1 MMRRFT
7 NVLTVAVVLS
17 CGGLA
22 IAQTKAILK
31 DKPEKLADPAANA
44 LQDYLYAQ
52 YANDKETAATLKRLT
67 AVTAPAKE
75 RYVSSLTNYLLWT
88 RYLERRAIEKWGK
101 EDGMRI
107 LGHVRSFDDQYVID
121 SRRVRE
127 ANVQYNSSK
136 TTATI
141 HLRIEMNRPENL
153 QMGDTFNFLDSYEM
167 IKVGGEW
174 KLDFIKTYKRLEA
187 DDEEDLR
194 AEMLAIP
201 RMTKVLSELCDQLK
215 KGQIKTADE
224 MKNILEDKW
233 NRVYDDPVRTTVRPD
248 EQPPAP

>member
-1 MMRRFT
+1 MKRRFSI
-7 NVLTVAVVLS
+7 VLTVAAILL
-17 CGGLA
+17 GTGLA
-22 IAQTKAILK
+22 IAQTKAVLK
-31 DKPEKLADPAANA
+31 EKPEKLADPAANA

-52 YANDKETAATLKRLT
+52 YANDKDTAATLKRLT
-67 AVTAPAKE
+67 AVTDSAKE
-75 RYVSSLTNYLLWT
+75 RYVSALTNYLLWM

-107 LGHVRSFDDQYVID
+107 LGHVRTFDDQYVID

-127 ANVQYNSSK
+127 ANVQYNSTK

-153 QMGDTFNFLDSYEM
+153 QMGDSFNFLDSYEM

-174 KLDFIKTYKRLEA
+174 KLDFLKTYKKLEA
-187 DDEEDLR
+187 DDDEDLR
-194 AEMLAIP
+194 SEMMAIP
-201 RMTKVLSELCDQLK
+201 RMTKVIRELCEQMK
-215 KGQIKTADE
+215 ASQIKTADE

-233 NRVYDDPVRTTVRPD
+233 SRVYDDPVRTTVRPD